1 MRNTPYLRH
10 HLKAWQMVCCLLLL
24 HARAFAQTI
33 PLNKYGLPV
42 VDNMTLYRQ
51 LVAADSNQRLVDLR
65 QYIPGIRTDVRYGTT
80 DNFTHQVLYPH
91 PRVFLRLPAAKA
103 LKAIQAELQAHGL
116 GLLIFDGY
124 RPYRITEKMWEIV
137 PDDRYAADPRRGSGH
152 NRGIAV
158 DLTVIQLS
166 SGQPLPMPTGYDD
179 FTEKAHYSYQPP
191 DSAVRANRAFLR
203 RTMEKYGFSALET
216 EWWHFYLTDLQQY
229 PLLDLEF
236 EALTREAGGR

>member
-10 HLKAWQMVCCLLLL
+10 DLKTWYIICCVLFL
-24 HARAFAQTI
+24 HIGVFAQNI

-42 VDNMTLYRQ
+42 VRNMALYRQ
-51 LVAADSNQRLVDLR
+51 QVAADSNQRLVDLT
-65 QYIPGIRTDVRYGTT
+65 QYIPGIHTDVRYGTP

-91 PRVFLRLPAAKA
+91 PRVLLRLPAARA
-103 LKAIQAELQAHGL
+103 LKAIQAELRARGL
-116 GLLIFDGY
+116 GLLVFDGY

-137 PDDRYAADPRRGSGH
+137 PDDRYAADPRKGSGH

-158 DLTVIQLS
+158 DLTLIQLS
-166 SGQPLPMPTGYDD
+166 SGMPVPMPTGYDD

-191 DSAVRANRAFLR
+191 DSTVRANRAFLR

-216 EWWHFYLTDLQQY
+216 EWWHFYLVNPQEY
-229 PLLDLEF
+229 PLLDLGFEEF
-236 EALTREAGGR
+236 NGK